1 MVITWTYSAPANT
14 ATASGAGSTNFAGLV
29 TADTAGG
36 WGKFTADASGTQII
50 CNALIVIG
58 DATNA
63 CVFSDSDKQ
72 ILFLNYTLASAGSLI
87 DVKSSSTLSLG
98 EVVNSGNK
106 ATKNG
111 CSLTSLM
118 NGGQSILYLVRARS
132 GSTTNLYSCTFDA
145 SNIRHTLSL
154 RGNLWNCNLVRWIEL
169 SGTNGESG
177 GNYNIYNT
185 VVSNS
190 FIGLN
195 NIVGTV
201 NKLTCYGLSYGIAF
215 DTTGGNNL
223 SFSNVFVRNSVTYD
237 INAFYLGVG
246 KTGSLVNPDFDRY
259 HILWAASN
267 GVLYRQYEFDLTVRD
282 SAGNPLEDATC
293 TIDDAAATEIFNV
306 DTDANGAITTQTV
319 SRGYYNQAN
328 GDTLQDY
335 GPHTLTITKAG
346 YATYTAKVIFDM
358 KLNLR
363 IVLTSDAEAALYPAL
378 TGNASATDVLEGK
391 TFYKDDAAT
400 QLTGTATFT
409 VTTQM
414 STTETRV
421 IYKKDPLRLPLMLA
435 TESLLIQNQR
445 LKHKLRTQ

>member
-1 MVITWTYSAPANT
+1 MVVTYSYNAGTNT
-14 ATASGAGSTNFAGLV
+14 GSATGAGNASFTGLV
-29 TADTAGG
+29 AADVAGG
-36 WGKFTADASGTQII
+36 WGKFTADASGTQIYGAATI
-50 CNALIVIG
+50 NLG
-58 DATNA
+58 DGTN
-63 CVFSDSDKQ
+63 VLTFTDTLKQ
-72 ILFLNYTLASAGSLI
+72 IKIKQTYGAGNVPAIQVNANATLTLGVAASSKQGCSIDFNKYSSRSIYNNGGTVNFYGCFFQGTDVRAVLLGVNVIHECVLDLVDIDDKTGADYRRITLINGYDGLRNLAGSLS
-87 DVKSSSTLSLG
+87 DLQVQNSPYAVTLYT
-98 EVVNSGNK
+98 NM
-106 ATKNG
+106 A
-111 CSLTSLM
+111 
-118 NGGQSILYLVRARS
+118 NGGILKGLVSVGNTKMVNVQNFDYWGDAENYYLVNAVS
-132 GSTTNLYSCTFDA
+132 DAWTFHFA
-145 SNIRHTLSL
+145 SSPHA
-154 RGNLWNCNLVRWIEL
+154 
-169 SGTNGESG
+169 
-177 GNYNIYNT
+177 T
-185 VVSNS
+185 V
-190 FIGLN
+190 F
-195 NIVGTV
+195 
-201 NKLTCYGLSYGIAF
+201 
-215 DTTGGNNL
+215 
-223 SFSNVFVRNSVTYD
+223 
-237 INAFYLGVG
+237 
-246 KTGSLVNPDFDRY
+246 
-259 HILWAASN
+259 
-267 GVLYRQYEFDLTVRD
+267 RQYEFDLTVRD

>member
-29 TADTAGG
+29 AADTAGG
-36 WGKFTADASGTQII
+36 WGKFTADASGTQIKQ
-50 CNALIVIG
+50 AGKIVI
-58 DATNA
+58 NA
-63 CVFSDSDKQ
+63 VSFVDTLKQ
-72 ILFLNYTLASAGSLI
+72 ITYANGVIAAGAAWVSLTNGGTYTLGIIQNNTLKTSTDGCQIIDLETTNYHYIYASA
-87 DVKSSSTLSLG
+87 
-98 EVVNSGNK
+98 
-106 ATKNG
+106 
-111 CSLTSLM
+111 
-118 NGGQSILYLVRARS
+118 
-132 GSTTNLYSCTFDA
+132 LYSCTFSA
-145 SNIRHTLSL
+145 PSNSL
-154 RGNLWNCNLVRWIEL
+154 AIVNSPIMWNCLFVGAGIQL
-169 SGTNGESG
+169 AQPSGTSDFFNCVSTHG
-177 GNYNIYNT
+177 GT
-185 VVSNS
+185 G
-190 FIGLN
+190 FDLGL
-195 NIVGTV
+195 GTF
-201 NKLTCYGLSYGIAF
+201 NKLTCLSPLNYYVRAYNIASDISVSNLYGRDCGNKALRVTVFSYNAY
-215 DTTGGNNL
+215 L
-223 SFSNVFVRNSVTYD
+223 
-237 INAFYLGVG
+237 INC
-246 KTGSLVNPDFDRY
+246 DFDAWT
-259 HILWAASN
+259 ISWGSSVASAK
-267 GVLYRQYEFDLTVRD
+267 VFRQYEFDLTVRD